1 MAMTIN
7 NKAFMSRLNDITYKN
22 PFNPS
27 EMVFQNIAAIEARE
41 FDGVIRITSIRS
53 FERSKKHGSMALK
66 ALTTLADELNV
77 TLSLFPN
84 AFDTGSKG
92 LSTIQ
97 LKKWYARNG
106 FKAIEFGDMVRQPKR
121 KES

>member
-1 MAMTIN
+1 MTIN

-22 PFNPS
+22 PFNPI
-27 EMVFQNIAAIEARE
+27 EMIFQNIAAIEARE

-77 TLSLFPN
+77 TLSLFPK

-97 LKKWYARNG
+97 LKKWYVRNG
-106 FKAIEFGDMVRQPKR
+106 FTAIEFGDMVRQPKR